1 MKTTSQNETFDRILD
16 IAEELFMVRGYK
28 AVRLRDIADAVGMRH
43 ASLYYYVPKGK
54 EQLFIA
60 VMRRSMDRHEREMTR
75 LIETTHGDI
84 RAQAFAISDWLVSQ
98 PPLHLVRVMEV
109 DLREIDPVKAGELSA
124 VLLNA
129 LTKPLVSALQR
140 ASENGEVTVE
150 DPAMAAMALITMIQ
164 SIHHIAEQELPG
176 GRQVF
181 ARRLTEMLLYGWL
194 KR

>member
-1 MKTTSQNETFDRILD
+1 MKTTPQNETFDRILD

-84 RAQAFAISDWLVSQ
+84 RAQAFAISDW
-98 PPLHLVRVMEV
+98 LVRVMEV

>member
-1 MKTTSQNETFDRILD
+1 MKTTPQNETFDRILD

-109 DLREIDPVKAGELSA
+109 DLREIDPLKAGELSA

-176 GRQVF
+176 GRQAF
-181 ARRLTEMLLYGWL
+181 ARKLTEMLLYGWL